1 MGWNDIIWT
10 GIAGIVGFLSLTAS
24 VMAHRS
30 QLAVVS
36 SAERRVPT
44 GEAPPREPR
53 QAETPEDRAI
63 RDERHRLMEAK
74 TAAEKAYAQRVTV
87 AEREFTARRHRAE
100 VHLRAAEMF
109 LEHAQESGRT
119 SGVETR
125 RRLILDARAQLAD
138 AMLEHRLVL
147 AAAEKLLADTRAQA
161 SDVLAATSALEAFD
175 ADSER
180 SRS

>member
-30 QLAVVS
+30 QLAAVS
-36 SAERRVPT
+36 SAER
-44 GEAPPREPR
+44 REPR

-125 RRLILDARAQLAD
+125 RQLILDARAQLAD